1 MTTNHIVSASRIALF
16 SLEDGNPLL
25 VRICKRLGI
34 KPGRHE
40 ERQFEDGEHKIRPL
54 EEVRGRD
61 VYVVQSIHGSGSLS
75 VNDRLIRTLF
85 FLGALRD
92 AGAARLTAVIPYL
105 CYARKDMRTK
115 ARDPLSQR
123 YVAGLFESVGV
134 DRMVVMDVHNRAA
147 YQNAFRVP
155 AEHLTAAHEFAGVL
169 EPQVGRQELVV
180 VSPDVGGVKRAER
193 FRQILEERLGREVG
207 SAFVE
212 KYRSEGVI
220 RGGTLVGE
228 VKGRVAIIVDD
239 LISSGGTLVRA
250 AEACLDSG
258 AEKAFAVATHGVF
271 SEGAGE
277 VLGDSALERVVVMD
291 TIAPDHVDGRAV
303 ESWLEVVDC
312 APLLAGAIRALHA
325 GESTVG
331 FSDVIEPQ

>member
-1 MTTNHIVSASRIALF
+1 MMNARSLHDDDISLF

-25 VRICKRLGI
+25 VRICERLGLEAG
-34 KPGRHE
+34 PHE
-40 ERQFEDGEHKIRPL
+40 EREFEDGEHKIRPL
-54 EEVRGRD
+54 GEVRGRD
-61 VYVVQSIHGSGSLS
+61 VYVVQSIHGSGALS

-92 AGAARLTAVIPYL
+92 AGAGRLTAVTPYL

-115 ARDPLSQR
+115 ARDPVSQR

-134 DRMVVMDVHNRAA
+134 DQMVVMDVHNRAA
-147 YQNAFRVP
+147 YQNAFRIR
-155 AEHLTAAHEFAGVL
+155 AEHLTAAREFASVL
-169 EPQVGRQELVV
+169 APQVGDREVVV

-207 SAFVE
+207 SAFIE
-212 KYRSEGVI
+212 KYRSEGVV

-228 VKGRVAIIVDD
+228 VKDRVAIIIDD

-250 AEACLDSG
+250 AEACLDGG
-258 AEKAFAVATHGVF
+258 AKKAYAAATHGVF
-271 SEGAGE
+271 SEGAGQ

-291 TIAPDHVDGRAV
+291 TIPPDHVEGRAV

-312 APLLAGAIRALHA
+312 APVVAGAIRALHS